1 MARFTSSTFGKISG
15 KHGTAVAAVRKDGLC
30 ILKEYRIAS
39 NPNTSGQKN
48 QRGKFGFVMKELN
61 CFRKLFTIT
70 FGGQYGI
77 NKAVS
82 LAMKNA
88 VTGEFAAFE
97 MDYSHVQISEKT
109 FTQNFRL
116 EKLNSEPTVVSLT
129 WSPALFPQS
138 AQQDAISLVVLNPVL
153 KMVYFVENVE
163 ILSKG
168 FLQVELPNVLTKNT
182 IHGWAFTKSET
193 NRTIQSTYVGLLNV
207 SSIQGFV

>member
-88 VTGEFAAFE
+88 VTGEFPAFE

-116 EKLNSEPTVVSLT
+116 EKLN
-129 WSPALFPQS
+129 
-138 AQQDAISLVVLNPVL
+138 
-153 KMVYFVENVE
+153 
-163 ILSKG
+163 
-168 FLQVELPNVLTKNT
+168 
-182 IHGWAFTKSET
+182 
-193 NRTIQSTYVGLLNV
+193 
-207 SSIQGFV
+207 

>member
-88 VTGEFAAFE
+88 VTGEFPAFE

-116 EKLNSEPTVVSLT
+116 EKVNSELTVVSLT
-129 WSPALFPQS
+129 WSPASFPQS

-182 IHGWAFTKSET
+182 IYGWAFTKSET
-193 NRTIQSTYVGLLNV
+193 NRTIQSTYVGLLK
-207 SSIQGFV
+207 